1 MAGQTSEATSHARR
15 AVITGIG
22 LVSPMGNDIASF
34 WAALTSGR
42 SGISALPDSLRGG
55 LPCYA
60 GATVADFDFARYT
73 DGPWVRRPRGR
84 LPLFVQYALAAAVS
98 ALRHAAIDLASID
111 PDRFGVVIGNGA
123 GGVPYIVPHVE
134 TLRARGWSRV
144 DPQVLLQLI
153 PNAAVAHAAAA
164 LGARGYNATIVA
176 ACASGTQAIG
186 EAYRAIASGLA
197 DVILA
202 GGTEAWLTE
211 AGLISFAL
219 IGALSRWDG
228 DPALASRPF
237 DKSRSGFVPAEGA
250 AMLVIEEEQHARRR
264 GAQPLAEIRGYACTN
279 DAYHLVA
286 PDPEGRGAANCIR
299 LALRDAGI
307 TPDEIDYVNAHGTGT
322 QRGDVAETN
331 AIKAALGKRAYAIP
345 ISATKSMTG
354 HCMGASGALEAAA
367 CVQTLLTGV
376 IHPTINL
383 ESPDPQCDLDY
394 VPNVARAA
402 TVRTV
407 LKNSFGFG
415 GHNACLV
422 FSASGPEGR

>member
-1 MAGQTSEATSHARR
+1 MSGQLPAPAVPKAR

-22 LVSPMGNDIASF
+22 LVSPLGNDIDSF
-34 WAALTSGR
+34 WAGLTAGR
-42 SGISALPDSLRGG
+42 SAVSALPDELRGG
-55 LPCYA
+55 LPCWA
-60 GATVADFDFARYT
+60 GALVKDFDFARYV

-84 LPLFVQYALAAAVS
+84 LPLFVQYALGACASAIRHAGIDPAAV
-98 ALRHAAIDLASID
+98 D
-111 PDRFGVVIGNGA
+111 PARFGLVIGNGA
-123 GGVPYIVPHVE
+123 GGIPYIVPHVE
-134 TLRARGWSRV
+134 TLRERGWSRV

-153 PNAAVAHAAAA
+153 PNTAVAHAAVA

-186 EAYRAIASGLA
+186 EAYRAVASGLA
-197 DVILA
+197 DVVLA

-219 IGALSRWDG
+219 MGALSRWSG
-228 DPALASRPF
+228 DPARASRPF
-237 DKSRSGFVPAEGA
+237 DKDRSGFVPAEGA
-250 AMLVIEEEQHARRR
+250 AILVIEEQRHALRR

-279 DAYHLVA
+279 DAYHIVA
-286 PDPEGRGAANCIR
+286 PDPQGQGAAHCIR
-299 LALRDAGI
+299 LALHDAGVV
-307 TPDEIDYVNAHGTGT
+307 PEEIDYINAHGTGT
-322 QRGDVAETN
+322 QRGDIAETK
-331 AIKAALGKRAYAIP
+331 AIKTALGPHSASVP
-345 ISATKSMTG
+345 ISATKSMIG
-354 HCMGASGALEAAA
+354 HSMGAAGALEAAA

-394 VPNVARAA
+394 VPKVARRRS
-402 TVRTV
+402 VRTV

-422 FSASGPEGR
+422 LASAAPA